1 MSSSLFTIGLTGLN
15 AAQAALVTTSHNIS
29 NAGTAG
35 FSRQTTVQSTN
46 PAMFS
51 GSGFFGEGVK
61 VDTIK
66 RAYDSFLSSQVLAA
80 DTKYNEYKTYNTEL
94 SQVDNMLADSS
105 VGLEP
110 AVDSFFQGVQE
121 VAANPSS
128 IPARQAM
135 ISSGQS
141 LVDRFQNLSNQLNGI
156 RDGVEGQIRDTVTA
170 ISTYAKEIAGVNQQI
185 AQVQQAGT
193 AQPANDLLDKRDQL
207 VKDLNQLV
215 RVSTTTASDGSMSV
229 FIGSGQPLVV
239 GSTPTNLVAQT
250 SSADLRRNDVAVL
263 TQSGTAVTI
272 PESLLSGGKLGG
284 LLAMRSEALD
294 KVQNQLGLIAVGLST
309 AFNAQHALGQD
320 LNGNIGSNFFTNPSV
335 TVLADAKATTQAPK
349 VTYSNVSQ
357 LTGDDYR
364 LMYDSTGVPNLT
376 RLSDGAPVPFVT
388 TPVVPA
394 TVPPTVTGSAGGL
407 NITVAATGTPGDSF
421 LIEPTRDAAA
431 NISVAISDTR
441 LIAAAAPIASSA
453 ATSNLGTASITAPVV
468 SSTASLGLAPPV
480 FPTTLTFSGGN
491 LSGFPASQSV
501 TAVTAAG
508 VSTSYAAPVASVPY
522 SSGMTISFGGVSFT
536 MNGVPQNN
544 DTFTLTK
551 NTSGV
556 ADSRNIVALGN
567 LQTTKT
573 LLSANGQP
581 SATFQSVYA
590 QLVST
595 VGNKTR
601 EVSVNSDAQKSLVDQ
616 ATQTQQSLVGVNLD
630 EEAANLIRY
639 QQAYQAAGKVM
650 SIASKL
656 FDQVLAMGQ

>member
-35 FSRQTTVQSTN
+35 FSRQATVQSTN

-66 RAYDSFLSSQVLAA
+66 RAYDSFLNSQVLSA
-80 DTKYNEYKTYNTEL
+80 DTKYNEYKTYNTEI

-185 AQVQQAGT
+185 ANVQQAGS

-207 VKDLNQLV
+207 VKELNQLV

-229 FIGSGQPLVV
+229 FIGSGQPLVI
-239 GSTPTNLVAQT
+239 GNTATNLVAQT
-250 SSADLRRNDVAVL
+250 SSTDLRRNNVAVL
-263 TQSGTAVTI
+263 TQSGAAVSI

-294 KVQNQLGLIAVGLST
+294 KVQNQLGLVAVGMST

-320 LNGNIGSNFFTNPSV
+320 LNGNIGSNFFTKPSV
-335 TVLADAKATTQAPK
+335 TVLADAKATTQAPT

-364 LMYDSTGVPNLT
+364 LMYDSTGAPNLT
-376 RLSDGAPVPFVT
+376 RLSDGAPMPFVT

-394 TVPPTVTGSAGGL
+394 TVPPTVTGTAGGL

-431 NISVAISDTR
+431 NINVAISDTR
-441 LIAAAAPIASSA
+441 LIAAAAPVTSSA

-468 SSTASLGLAPPV
+468 SSTASLGLVPPV

-491 LSGFPASQSV
+491 LSGFPAGQSV

-508 VSTSYAAPVASVPY
+508 VSTTYAAPATVPY
-522 SSGMTISFGGVSFT
+522 SSGMTLSFGGVSFT
-536 MNGVPQNN
+536 MNGVPQSN
-544 DTFTLTK
+544 DKFTLAL
-551 NTSGV
+551 NTNGV